1 MALIL
6 NFDTSTRICSVALS
20 EGNQII
26 SLREDK
32 QGRNHAS
39 MLTVFIQEVLR
50 EAGKSPADLQAIAVS
65 KGPGSYTGLRIGVS
79 TAKGMAYALSIP
91 VIALP
96 TLRIMVSGYL
106 SKNQNLPE
114 KALLCPMIDARRMEV
129 FTSFFTPALEEI
141 LSTRADIIEPGS
153 YSELRKDHVLI
164 LFGDGAEK
172 CENILQGNEIL
183 IDTNYFIT
191 AADMTALS
199 MKEFEKQN
207 FEDTAYFEPYYL
219 KDFVA
224 TIPKNKIL

>member
-6 NFDTSTRICSVALS
+6 NIDTSTRICSVALS

-39 MLTVFIQEVLR
+39 LITVFIQEVLH

-96 TLRIMVSGYL
+96 TLRIMASGYL
-106 SKNQNLPE
+106 AKNTKPSEN
-114 KALLCPMIDARRMEV
+114 ALLCPMIDARRMEV

-141 LSTRADIIEPGS
+141 QNTRADIIEPLS

-164 LFGDGAEK
+164 LFGDGAAK
-172 CENILQGNEIL
+172 CENILRGNEII
-183 IDTNYFIT
+183 IDTNYSIS
-191 AADMTALS
+191 AVDMTALS

-207 FEDTAYFEPYYL
+207 FEDTAYFEPFYL

-224 TIPKNKIL
+224 TIPKKKIL